1 MAVSGEA
8 TLVARRQRHAEG
20 LSVEAR
26 FDPFIGNYMNAVSK
40 PEAYTATQLP
50 THHIPK
56 LLFTHLINVFLY
68 IKKNL
73 FTNLFTRITSLLP
86 NY

>member
-1 MAVSGEA
+1 MVVSGEA

-50 THHIPK
+50 SHTPYPK
-56 LLFTHLINVFLY
+56 
-68 IKKNL
+68 
-73 FTNLFTRITSLLP
+73 ITIYPSHKCIFV
-86 NY
+86 Y

>member
-1 MAVSGEA
+1 MVVSGEA

-50 THHIPK
+50 SHTP
-56 LLFTHLINVFLY
+56 Y
-68 IKKNL
+68 PDKNPL
-73 FTNLFTRITSLLP
+73 SLLITMISDT
-86 NY
+86 